1 MCLRVDLCWIEDGH
15 MRKQNSRLLILGFV
29 VLGYASADAM
39 PQQPAS
45 QVDHLQHP
53 AGSAADAPPLTLN
66 AAIDE
71 ALANNPTLVA
81 LRREFDVVRQRP
93 AQERSLAAPTF
104 ETQIWQWPLDSI
116 NPLNT
121 NMYMFTVR
129 QEVPGPGKRTLRAA
143 VLAKDVERASNDIA
157 VRARDVI
164 DQVKRAFTHLF
175 VARQAVAIHQAGVGL
190 SRQIADLTT
199 ARYVA
204 GRGGQQD
211 TLKAV
216 LDISKLHADLI
227 TLDEQVLLS
236 AAQLNILLNR
246 DPAASIGEL
255 SVPADLDPLPPLEDL
270 QRRALVGHP
279 ELRGAR
285 LDEERAEA
293 ALAVANREYKPDFM
307 VGGGYQL
314 MPRTVGAWTASVG
327 LTWPNAPWS
336 RGALDAKKAETM
348 AEIEAARAREQTVA
362 SAIRLSVQQAYVRA
376 ASAAARASLLVTTV
390 IPQSQQVLE
399 VSRVAYQSERGDIV
413 GLVEQ
418 QHGLLEMQLDYYR
431 ALGDVA
437 EARADLEYAVGDDL
451 PTVFTPATEAR

>member
-1 MCLRVDLCWIEDGH
+1 
-15 MRKQNSRLLILGFV
+15 MRKQFSGFLILVFGVF
-29 VLGYASADAM
+29 GYGSADAM

-45 QVDHLQHP
+45 QIDHLQHP
-53 AGSAADAPPLTLN
+53 AGSAADAPPVTLS

-81 LRREFDVVRQRP
+81 LRREFDVARQRP

-104 ETQIWQWPLDSI
+104 EAQIWQWPLDTI

-129 QEVPGPGKRTLRAA
+129 QEVPGPGKRALRAA
-143 VLAKDVERASNDIA
+143 VLEKDIERASNDIA

-164 DQVKRAFTHLF
+164 DQVKHAFTQLF
-175 VARQAVAIHQAGVGL
+175 VARQAVAIHQAGIDL
-190 SRQIADLTT
+190 SRQIADLSS
-199 ARYVA
+199 AKYVA
-204 GRGGQQD
+204 GREGQQNV
-211 TLKAV
+211 LKAV
-216 LDISKLHADLI
+216 LEISKLHGDLI
-227 TLDEQVLLS
+227 TLDEQAQLA

-246 DPAASIGEL
+246 DPAAPIGAL
-255 SVPADLDPLPPLEDL
+255 SVVTDSGPLVPLEDL
-270 QRRALVGHP
+270 QRRALERHP

-285 LDEERAEA
+285 IEEERAEA
-293 ALAVANREYKPDFM
+293 ALAIANREYKPDFM
-307 VGGGYQL
+307 FGGGYQL

-336 RGALDAKKAETM
+336 RGALDAKKAEAV
-348 AEIEAARAREQTVA
+348 AEIEAARARRLTVA
-362 SAIRLSVQQAYVRA
+362 NAIRLSVQQAYVRA
-376 ASAAARASLLVTTV
+376 VSAAARASLLQTTV

-399 VSRVAYQSERGDIV
+399 VSRVAYQSNRGDIV

-431 ALGDVA
+431 ALADLA
-437 EARADLEYAVGDDL
+437 EARADLEYAVGDEL
-451 PTVFTPATEAR
+451 PTASAASAEGK